1 LLAGEEPSLLE
12 NSEHII
18 FVVLHLGKN
27 AAPSVAYSRFISS
40 SRDSGAMKIRPKP
53 RARIG
58 DRPLIPA
65 KITSRSL

>member
-27 AAPSVAYSRFISS
+27 AALSVA
-40 SRDSGAMKIRPKP
+40 
-53 RARIG
+53 
-58 DRPLIPA
+58 
-65 KITSRSL
+65 